1 MHLIIDGYG
10 CNSEILQSE
19 EFIYQLLD
27 RYPAEIGMTKI
38 SSPYVLR
45 YVGGKPEEWG
55 ISGFVFIAES
65 HISIHTFVERCYVN
79 IDIFSCKDF
88 DVDQAI
94 RDISNQLQLTEVR
107 THLPDRAGEG
117 LRRLDKTDKIAFTK
131 P

>member
-10 CNSEILQSE
+10 SNSEILRSE

-27 RYPAEIGMTKI
+27 QYPAEIGMTKI

-45 YVGGKPEEWG
+45 YVGGSKPEDWG
-55 ISGFVFIAES
+55 ISGFVIIAES

-79 IDIFSCKDF
+79 IDVFSCKDF
-88 DVDQAI
+88 DADQAI
-94 RDISNQLQLTEVR
+94 KDLTSRLQLTETR
-107 THLPDRAGEG
+107 AYLLDRDGQD
-117 LRRLDKTDKIAFTK
+117 LSQQDNKIAFAR